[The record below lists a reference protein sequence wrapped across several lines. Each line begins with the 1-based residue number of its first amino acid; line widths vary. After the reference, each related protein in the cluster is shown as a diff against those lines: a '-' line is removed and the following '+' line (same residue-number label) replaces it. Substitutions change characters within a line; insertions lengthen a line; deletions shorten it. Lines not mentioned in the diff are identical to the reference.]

1 MRAGRRGP
9 QNRTGPS
16 RMFRQP
22 AKAFFI
28 AAGCVS
34 LALATLGIF
43 LPVLPTTPLILLA
56 AFFFSKGSDRLHR
69 WLLARPAV
77 GKLIRNWE
85 QYGLIRTRA
94 KITATVMIV
103 ALISFTVFYLAI
115 PWVMKFLLPL
125 IAGGVLLFI
134 WTRPSA
140 PPPATRAPGD
150 PLYSPEKGAAL
161 PG

>member
-1 MRAGRRGP
+1 
-9 QNRTGPS
+9 
-16 RMFRQP
+16 MFRQP

-34 LALATLGIF
+34 LAVAILGIF

-69 WLLARPAV
+69 WLLARPGV
-77 GKLIRNWE
+77 GKLIQNWE

-140 PPPATRAPGD
+140 PPISARAPGAS
-150 PLYSPEKGAAL
+150 LYSPEKGAAISR
-161 PG
+161 

>member
-1 MRAGRRGP
+1 
-9 QNRTGPS
+9 
-16 RMFRQP
+16 MFRHP

-69 WLLARPAV
+69 WLLARPGM
-77 GKLIRNWE
+77 GKVIHNWE
-85 QYGLIRTRA
+85 QHGVIRSRA

-103 ALISFTVFYLAI
+103 ALFSFTVFYVAI
-115 PWVMKFLLPL
+115 PWVMKILLPL
-125 IAGGVLLFI
+125 IGGGVLLFI

-140 PPPATRAPGD
+140 PPTAAPAPGA
-150 PLYSPEKGAAL
+150 PLYSPQKRAAI
-161 PG
+161 PE